1 MPACL
6 ALRILRSNQ
15 HSHHRESAEAEAP
28 YDKTEAALRKTK
40 SSKEAKA
47 AYVRLKAQS
56 LGELVDLLVKV
67 GGEIASITQ
76 VYDEENDVVLWPM
89 TSPPTIM
96 NSTNKKGL
104 ARVSDNALGN
114 YLEDLRELLATSDVL
129 PDGIIRWDIEL
140 QVQVLEVKQ
149 ARRTQRAAA
158 SKDET

>member
-1 MPACL
+1 
-6 ALRILRSNQ
+6 
-15 HSHHRESAEAEAP
+15 
-28 YDKTEAALRKTK
+28 
-40 SSKEAKA
+40 
-47 AYVRLKAQS
+47 
-56 LGELVDLLVKV
+56 
-67 GGEIASITQ
+67 
-76 VYDEENDVVLWPM
+76 
-89 TSPPTIM
+89 M